1 MNTNKLK
8 NKSMK
13 KEEKIQLS
21 GKKCECGR
29 FIDFTKEMRKTELE
43 AQDKW
48 YRRGFR
54 DGELN
59 GYLDACRDLEKRR
72 EEQKAAE
79 KELGKM
85 PNEEQDYYR
94 NL

>member
-1 MNTNKLK
+1 MD
-8 NKSMK
+8 
-13 KEEKIQLS
+13 KENQIQLS
-21 GKKCECGR
+21 GKKCFCGR
-29 FIDFTKEMRKTELE
+29 FVDFTKEMRKTELE

-72 EEQKAAE
+72 KNKKQRRK
-79 KELGKM
+79 
-85 PNEEQDYYR
+85 N
-94 NL
+94 